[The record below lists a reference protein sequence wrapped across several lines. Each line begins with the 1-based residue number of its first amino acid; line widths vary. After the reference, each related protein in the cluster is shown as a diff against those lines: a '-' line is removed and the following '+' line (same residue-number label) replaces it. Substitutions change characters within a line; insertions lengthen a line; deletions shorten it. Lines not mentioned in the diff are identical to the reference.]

1 MANIESYSKCEC
13 GAITINFDNGASNSM
28 YQKTAKKIGL
38 DLRKYKRLTTTYC
51 CDHCVNHWGLDLC
64 ECGSGEEV
72 GKCSCGLNKAHDE
85 FGKKFDSLAAFMKG
99 FYMA

>member
-38 DLRKYKRLTTTYC
+38 DLRKYKRLTKTYC
-51 CDHCVNHWGLDLC
+51 CNHCVNHWGIDLC

-72 GKCSCGLNKAHDE
+72 GKCSCGSNKAHDE
-85 FGKKFDSLAAFMKG
+85 FGIEFDSFGAMIKAFG
-99 FYMA
+99 Y

>member
-13 GAITINFDNGASNSM
+13 GAITINFNNGASNSM
-28 YQKTAKKIGL
+28 YQKTAKKLGI
-38 DLRKYKRLTTTYC
+38 DLRKYK
-51 CDHCVNHWGLDLC
+51 
-64 ECGSGEEV
+64 SGEEV

-85 FGKKFDSLAAFMKG
+85 FGVKFDSLAAFMKG